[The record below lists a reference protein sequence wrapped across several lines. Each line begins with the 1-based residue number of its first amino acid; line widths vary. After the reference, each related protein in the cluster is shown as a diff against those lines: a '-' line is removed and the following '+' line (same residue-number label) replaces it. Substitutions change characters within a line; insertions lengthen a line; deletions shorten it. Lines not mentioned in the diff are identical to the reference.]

1 MANTKISALPSKA
14 IPISADTL
22 PIVDSVDTSNKKIT
36 IGTLPISTAA
46 QTALNLKLTKG
57 SSTIFCIDNG
67 DFATGQAA
75 IDAAAAGSTILFGVK
90 TGGWGNLVIPA
101 GKKLSLIGLQSE
113 RSIYVKFG
121 TLTFSPTTGT
131 QILENELYLESL
143 YMVANTGVALA
154 FGGTAPARIRI
165 NNCFLDVSGTSQAI
179 VMSNSH
185 PNSSGYLNE
194 TTIISSSSAAITQSS
209 IAYAREYRTTID
221 GTSLGLQLDS
231 GTFEQS
237 MSNYTLNYTGN
248 VVNVS
253 AGLFL
258 AGQSLF
264 ANSGINSSGV
274 AVATGAVFAS
284 AFNTFS
290 ISAGTGYCVRG
301 TGIHAN
307 TTNNYSNSILGAY
320 NVKVQNTLTNAAY
333 TTAFTLSP

>member
-1 MANTKISALPSKA
+1 VANTKISALPSKA

-57 SSTIFCIDNG
+57 SNTIFCIDNG

-101 GKKLSLIGLQSE
+101 NKKLSLVGLQSE

-121 TLTFSPTTGT
+121 TITFSPTTGT

-143 YMVANTGVALA
+143 YMIANTGVALT

-185 PNSSGYLNE
+185 ANSSGYLNE

-209 IAYAREYRTTID
+209 VAYAREYRTTID

-237 MSNYTLNYTGN
+237 MSNYSLNYTGN

-264 ANSGINSSGV
+264 SNSGANSSGV
-274 AVATGAVFAS
+274 AVALGAVFAS
-284 AFNTFS
+284 AFNTFA
-290 ISAGTGYCVRG
+290 IPVGTGYCVRG
-301 TGIHAN
+301 AGIHAS
-307 TTNNYSNSILGAY
+307 TTNNYSNSILAAY

>member
-14 IPISADTL
+14 IPISVDTL

-36 IGTLPISTAA
+36 IGTLPISTAT

-57 SSTIFCIDNG
+57 SNTIFCIDNG

-90 TGGWGNLVIPA
+90 TSGWGDLVIPVN
-101 GKKLSLIGLQSE
+101 KKLSLIGMQSE

-121 TLTFSPTTGT
+121 TITFSPTTGT

-143 YMVANTGVALA
+143 YMVASSGAALT
-154 FGGTAPARIRI
+154 FGGTSPARIRV
-165 NNCFLDVSGTSQAI
+165 NNCYIGASGTAQAI
-179 VMSNSH
+179 VMNNSH
-185 PNSSGYLNE
+185 ANSSGYLNE
-194 TTIISSSSAAITQSS
+194 TTIVSSSSATITQSS

-221 GTSLGLQLDS
+221 GVSLGLQIDS

-237 MSNYTLNYTGN
+237 MSNYVLNYTGN
-248 VVNVS
+248 VVNIS
-253 AGLFL
+253 SGALL

-264 ANSGINSSGV
+264 ANSGANSSGV
-274 AVATGAVFAS
+274 AVALGAVFAS
-284 AFNTFS
+284 SFNTFA
-290 ISAGTGYCVRG
+290 IPVGTGYCVRG
-301 TGIHAN
+301 AGFHAS
-307 TTNNYSNSILGAY
+307 TTNNYSNSILAAY

-333 TTAFTLSP
+333 TTAYTLSP

>member
-57 SSTIFCIDNG
+57 SNTIFCIDNG

-101 GKKLSLIGLQSE
+101 NKRLSLVGLQSE
-113 RSIYVKFG
+113 RSVYVKFG
-121 TLTFSPTTGT
+121 SITFSPTTGT
-131 QILENELYLESL
+131 NILLNELYLESL
-143 YMVANTGVALA
+143 YIAASSGACLT
-154 FGGTAPARIRI
+154 FGGTAPARIRV
-165 NNCFLDVSGTSQAI
+165 NNCFVDATGTAQGI
-179 VMSNSH
+179 VMNNSGA
-185 PNSSGYLNE
+185 NSSGYLSE
-194 TTIISSSSAAITQSS
+194 TIINSTSSATITQSS
-209 IAYAREYRTTID
+209 VAYAREYRSTVD
-221 GTSLGLQLDS
+221 GVSLGLQLDA

-237 MSNYTLNYTGN
+237 MSNYTLNYTGD
-248 VVNVS
+248 VANVS

-264 ANSGINSSGV
+264 ANSGANSSGV

-284 AFNTFS
+284 AFNTFA

-301 TGIHAN
+301 TGIHAS
-307 TTNNYSNSILGAY
+307 TTNNYSNSILAAY